1 MAESGNAADQLVRLL
16 YLLPAAAERP
26 LSVADAAERLGVS
39 EETVVD
45 DVALVI
51 GRQYYHPAG
60 SAEDVRVEIEAD
72 RIHVRSHGKFRRPMR
87 LSPREALA
95 AHLAL
100 RRHAA
105 VLDGPERERVL
116 DVAARIGA
124 GLSTAPPD
132 EFVERFAVEEGGE
145 PAGMRMGLRRA
156 AEDRRRCRMVYLRSG
171 GEGLSERTLDPY
183 AVVASHGTWFV
194 VGYCGLREDVRVF
207 RLDRIVD
214 LEITDETFEVPDDF
228 DLDDYVEEGRVFRAD
243 TTEPVVVRYTGL
255 AAARVEELGPTE
267 PGPDGSVTVTYD
279 VADPGWIARHVL
291 QEGGEAVVVE
301 PEHVRREVARAAA
314 RLAGSEQPGG

>member
-1 MAESGNAADQLVRLL
+1 MAETGSAADQLVRLL

-26 LSVADAAERLGVS
+26 LSVAEAAERLGVS
-39 EETVVD
+39 EETVFE

-51 GRQYYHPAG
+51 ARQYYHPAG

-105 VLDGPERERVL
+105 ALEGSDRERVL
-116 DVAARIGA
+116 DVADRIGG
-124 GLSTAPPD
+124 GLSTASPD
-132 EFVERFAVEEGGE
+132 EFVERFAVEENGE
-145 PAGMRMGLRRA
+145 PAGIRMGLRRA
-156 AEDRRRCRMVYLRSG
+156 AEDRRRCRMVYVRSG
-171 GEGLSERTLDPY
+171 DEGLSERTLDPY

-214 LEITDETFEVPDDF
+214 LEVTGESFEVPDDF
-228 DLDDYVEEGRVFRAD
+228 DIDDYVEEGRVFRAD
-243 TTEPVVVRYTGL
+243 ATEPVVVRYAGL
-255 AAARVEELGPTE
+255 AAARVEEMGPTE
-267 PGPDGSVTVTYD
+267 QGPDGSVTVTYE
-279 VADPGWIARHVL
+279 VADPGWIVRHVL
-291 QEGGEAVVVE
+291 QQGGEAAVVE
-301 PEHVRREVARAAA
+301 PEHVRRDVARVAA
-314 RLAGSEQPGG
+314 RLARPEEQGD

>member
-1 MAESGNAADQLVRLL
+1 MADGGSAADQLIRLL

-26 LSVADAAERLGVS
+26 LSVAEAAERLGVS
-39 EETVVD
+39 EETVFE
-45 DVALVI
+45 DVALVTA
-51 GRQYYHPAG
+51 RQYYHPAG
-60 SAEDVRVEIEAD
+60 SAEEIRVEIEAD

-105 VLDGPERERVL
+105 VLDGSDRERVL
-116 DVAARIGA
+116 DVAARIGE

-156 AEDRRRCRMVYLRSG
+156 AEDRLRCRIVYVRSG
-171 GEGLSERTLDPY
+171 DEGQSERTLDPY

-207 RLDRIVD
+207 RIDRIVD
-214 LEITDETFEVPDDF
+214 LEVTGERFDVPADF
-228 DLDDYVEEGRVFRAD
+228 DIDDYVEEGRVFRAD
-243 TTEPVVVRYTGL
+243 STEPVVVRYTGL
-255 AAARVEELGPTE
+255 AAARAREMGPTE
-267 PGPDGSVTVTYD
+267 QGPGDSVTVTYE
-279 VADPGWIARHVL
+279 VADPGWIVRHVL
-291 QEGGEAVVVE
+291 QQGGEAIVVD
-301 PEHVRREVARAAA
+301 PEHVRREVARVAA
-314 RLAGSEQPGG
+314 RLTGPETPTG

>member
-1 MAESGNAADQLVRLL
+1 MAETGSAADQLLRLL

-26 LSVADAAERLGVS
+26 LSVAEAAERLGVS

-105 VLDGPERERVL
+105 ALDGPERERVL
-116 DVAARIGA
+116 DVAARIGG

-156 AEDRRRCRMVYLRSG
+156 AEDRRRCRMVYVRSG

-214 LEITDETFEVPDDF
+214 LEISDDTFEVPDGF

-243 TTEPVVVRYTGL
+243 TTEPVTVRYTGL
-255 AAARVEELGPTE
+255 SAARVEEMGPTE
-267 PGPDGSVTVTYD
+267 QGPDGSVTVTYD
-279 VADPGWIARHVL
+279 VADPGWIVRHVL
-291 QEGGEAVVVE
+291 QQGGEAVVVE
-301 PEHVRREVARAAA
+301 PEPVRREVARAAA
-314 RLAGSEQPGG
+314 RLAGSEQPGA

>member
-1 MAESGNAADQLVRLL
+1 MAESGSAADQLIRLL
-16 YLLPAAAERP
+16 YLLPAAAEGP
-26 LSVADAAERLGVS
+26 LSVAEAAERLGVS
-39 EETVVD
+39 EETVLE

-51 GRQYYHPAG
+51 ARQYYHPAG

-72 RIHVRSHGKFRRPMR
+72 RIHVRSHGKFRRPLR

-105 VLDGPERERVL
+105 GLDGPDRERVL

-132 EFVERFAVEEGGE
+132 EFVERFAVEDSGE
-145 PAGMRMGLRRA
+145 PAGMRIGLCRA

-171 GEGLSERTLDPY
+171 DEGLSERTLDPY

-194 VGYCGLREDVRVF
+194 IGYCGLREDVRVF

-214 LEITDETFEVPDDF
+214 LEVSGETFEVPDDF
-228 DLDDYVEEGRVFRAD
+228 DIGDYVEEGRVFRAD
-243 TTEPVVVRYTGL
+243 TTEPVVVRYIGL
-255 AAARVEELGPTE
+255 AAARAREMGPTE
-267 PGPDGSVTVTYD
+267 QGPDGAVTVTYE
-279 VADPGWIARHVL
+279 VADPGWVVRHVL
-291 QEGGEAVVVE
+291 EQGGEATVVE
-301 PEHVRREVARAAA
+301 PEHVRRQVARVAA
-314 RLAGSEQPGG
+314 RLAGPVGRGS